1 MLTTEQKPIDNT
13 QKIKS
18 KESKH
23 ITREKSLKRN
33 IKRGRKKQKSYKT
46 TRKQFTK

>member
-23 ITREKSLKRN
+23 ITREKSLNQKR
-33 IKRGRKKQKSYKT
+33 KYQERKKE
-46 TRKQFTK
+46 TKELQNN